1 MYTQRHQNG
10 ISYHCIFPIVDY
22 TPSRAAVR
30 TLGWYVAHLNR
41 QLDPSRYAFILT
53 HTECL
58 LTVNIKKSEWMDRN
72 LREMILH
79 RAGEEVEKVKQDMY
93 LLSIG
98 SIPDKISVIFSEE
111 VEGIRREWYT

>member
-1 MYTQRHQNG
+1 
-10 ISYHCIFPIVDY
+10 
-22 TPSRAAVR
+22 
-30 TLGWYVAHLNR
+30 
-41 QLDPSRYAFILT
+41 
-53 HTECL
+53 
-58 LTVNIKKSEWMDRN
+58 MDRN

-79 RAGEEVEKVKQDMY
+79 RAGEEAEKVKQDMY